1 MQKKLSVL
9 VATCALVGL
18 SACSILPKP
27 TDESK
32 TWSAEKLYAEAR
44 EEMAGGH
51 YEAAIPLFQRLET
64 NFPFGVYATQA
75 QMEIAYAH
83 YKAGDQA
90 EALAAV
96 ERFIKLHPNH
106 AQVDYMY
113 YLRGL
118 INFNDQLGFFSFIYA
133 QDPTER
139 DPRAT
144 REAFAAFKALVDKF
158 PNSKYAPDSIERM
171 SYLINAMAQY
181 EVHVANYYYRR
192 GAYLAALN
200 RAQDA
205 VANYTDAPAREE
217 ALLIMIRCYDKLG
230 MPQLRDDTERVFLL
244 NYPNSDLLDPNR
256 RGKGAWWKFW
266 ARDEARASQS
276 AGAGAEAPWWK
287 FWAKS
292 GPRPSPKDAVE

>member
-9 VATCALVGL
+9 VVTGALLSL
-18 SACSILPKP
+18 SACGLLPGKS
-27 TDESK
+27 DESK
-32 TWSAEKLYAEAR
+32 NVSASKLYAEAR
-44 EEMAGGH
+44 EEMDGAH
-51 YEAAIPLFQRLET
+51 YEAAIKLFEKLET
-64 NFPFGVYATQA
+64 NYPFGTYATQA

-83 YKAGDQA
+83 YKAQDQA

-106 AQVDYMY
+106 PQVDYMY

-118 INFNDQLGFFSFIYA
+118 INFNDQIGFMSFIYA

-139 DPRAT
+139 DPKAT
-144 REAFAAFKALVDKF
+144 REAFAAFKELVDKF
-158 PNSKYAPDSIERM
+158 PNSKYAPDAIQRM
-171 SYLINAMAQY
+171 NYLINAMASY

-205 VANYTDAPAREE
+205 VTNFPTSPAREE
-217 ALLIMIRCYDKLG
+217 ALFLMIRSYDKLG
-230 MPQLRDDTERVFLL
+230 ILDLRDDTQRVFLA
-244 NYPNSDLLDPNR
+244 NYPHSRFLG
-256 RGKGAWWKFW
+256 GKGNG
-266 ARDEARASQS
+266 D
-276 AGAGAEAPWWK
+276 APWWK

-292 GPRPSPKDAVE
+292 GPQPAPKDVVQ

>member
-18 SACSILPKP
+18 SACSMLPSA
-27 TDESK
+27 TDETK
-32 TWSAEKLYAEAR
+32 NWSAEKLYAEAR

-51 YEAAIPLFQRLET
+51 YEAAIKLFQRLET
-64 NFPFGVYATQA
+64 NYPFGTYAAQS
-75 QMEIAYAH
+75 QMEIAYAY
-83 YKAGDQA
+83 YKSSDQA

-106 AQVDYMY
+106 PQVDYMY

-118 INFNDQLGFFSFIYA
+118 INFNDQLGFFSFIYE

-144 REAFAAFKALVDKF
+144 REAFTAFKVLVDKF
-158 PNSKYAPDSIERM
+158 PNSKYAPDSIARM

-181 EVHVANYYYRR
+181 EVHVASYYYRR

-200 RAQDA
+200 RAQEA
-205 VANYTDAPAREE
+205 IANYSDAPAREE
-217 ALLIMIRCYDKLG
+217 ALFIMMRSYDKLG
-230 MPQLRDDTERVFLL
+230 QPLLRDDTQRVFAM
-244 NYPNSDLLDPNR
+244 NYPNSPFLNPN
-256 RGKGAWWKFW
+256 
-266 ARDEARASQS
+266 ASR
-276 AGAGAEAPWWK
+276 EAPWWK

-292 GPRPSPKDAVE
+292 GPKPSPKDAVE

>member
-1 MQKKLSVL
+1 MQNAMQKKLSVL
-9 VATCALVGL
+9 VATCAFVGL
-18 SACSILPKP
+18 SACSLLPKA
-27 TDESK
+27 TDETK
-32 TWSAEKLYAEAR
+32 NWSAEKLYAEAR
-44 EEMAGGH
+44 DEMGGGN
-51 YEAAIPLFQRLET
+51 YEAAIKLFQRLET
-64 NFPFGVYATQA
+64 NYPFGTYAAQA

-83 YKAGDQA
+83 YKSQDQA

-118 INFNDQLGFFSFIYA
+118 INFNDQLGFFSFVYE

-144 REAFAAFKALVDKF
+144 REAFTAFKVLVDKF
-158 PNSKYAPDSIERM
+158 PNSKYVPDSVARM

-200 RAQDA
+200 RAQEA
-205 VANYTDAPAREE
+205 VANYSDAPAREE
-217 ALLIMIRCYDKLG
+217 ALFIIMRSYDKLG
-230 MPQLRDDTERVFLL
+230 QPLLRDDAQRVFAL
-244 NYPNSDLLDPNR
+244 NYPNSRYLNPNA
-256 RGKGAWWKFW
+256 G
-266 ARDEARASQS
+266 RD
-276 AGAGAEAPWWK
+276 APWWK